1 MFLSLVYAPSMGME
15 SRMVRVCDACGI
27 EVDGDARRVWWNS
40 AFYDTD
46 LCPEHGAA
54 LVELMD
60 VIAAKARRL
69 GAPGPAKEPDAPAAP
84 IRPARTA
91 KPRAA
96 KSRVTTAEVRAW
108 AIAGGIEVNPKG
120 RVPES
125 LIARYLAERGA

>member
-40 AFYDTD
+40 AFYDAD

-60 VIAAKARRL
+60 AIAAKARRL
-69 GAPGPAKEPDAPAAP
+69 GAPSPAKEPDAPAAP
-84 IRPARTA
+84 QQAPRPRTA
-91 KPRAA
+91 RP
-96 KSRVTTAEVRAW
+96 RVTTAEVRTW
-108 AIAGGIEVNPKG
+108 AISKGIEVNPKG
-120 RVPES
+120 RLTET
-125 LIARYLAERGA
+125 LIARYLDERGK